1 MTDDGYRE
9 EHVGYGVEE
18 TSLTNRNSDP
28 VIVSDCPLDPIDRIP
43 QPRLKRETKKKNV
56 IRECVYFVRESE
68 FSTCFS
74 TRSMYTDFLYMDLLI
89 FE

>member
-43 QPRLKRETKKKNV
+43 QPAFETKKK
-56 IRECVYFVRESE
+56 
-68 FSTCFS
+68 
-74 TRSMYTDFLYMDLLI
+74 M
-89 FE
+89 